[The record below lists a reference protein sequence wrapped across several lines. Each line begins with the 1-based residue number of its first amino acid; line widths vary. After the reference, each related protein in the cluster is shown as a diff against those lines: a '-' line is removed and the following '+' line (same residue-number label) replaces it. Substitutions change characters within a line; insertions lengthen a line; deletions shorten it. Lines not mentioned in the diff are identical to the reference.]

1 MYHKNQMN
9 QIKATNFSGNQESLS
24 VSLVHIKTRTKA
36 FENVIHYIRQ
46 KSVSYYTNKALKFL
60 GWCKPYQQVLLLKV

>member
-1 MYHKNQMN
+1 MCHKNQMN

-36 FENVIHYIRQ
+36 FENVIHYIR
-46 KSVSYYTNKALKFL
+46 
-60 GWCKPYQQVLLLKV
+60 